1 LRLELVLEVKD
12 SGVAGAIAQAEAK
25 VSPKRAWIIT
35 AFAALYLIWGSTYL
49 FIRFAI
55 DSIPPFL
62 MAGSRYLTAGLL
74 MYALA
79 RGQGAKRP
87 ALVTWRSSLVIGGF
101 LLLGGNGGVTISEE
115 YIDTGLAAVIVATV
129 PIYIVLLSWATGA
142 SPRPR
147 LPVLLGLAGGF
158 VGVGIL
164 MAPSMH
170 FSANESQ
177 HPEIGMLIL
186 LVASLLW
193 SIGSLYSRSG
203 KNADSPFLAAGQQ
216 MICGG
221 ALLLLAGLITGEKF
235 HPAAISAHSI
245 WAWIYLVL
253 IGAIIGFSA
262 YIYLLRHCDP
272 AKVATYAYVNPIV
285 AVILGAFFA
294 GEHLTSRTIVAAAL
308 IIGSVAIVI
317 TTQQLRPKSVPPVSA
332 ALAEAD

>member
-1 LRLELVLEVKD
+1 M
-12 SGVAGAIAQAEAK
+12 
-25 VSPKRAWIIT
+25 SPKRTWIIT
-35 AFAALYLIWGSTYL
+35 AFAALYFVWGSTYL

-74 MYALA
+74 MYVAA
-79 RGQGAKRP
+79 RAQGARRP

-101 LLLGGNGGVTISEE
+101 LLLGGNGGVTISEQ

-129 PIYIVLLSWATGA
+129 PIYIVLLSWATGET
-142 SPRPR
+142 PRPR

-158 VGVGIL
+158 SVGIL

-170 FSANESQ
+170 FSANESR
-177 HPEIGMLIL
+177 HPGIGILIL

-193 SIGSLYSRSG
+193 SIGSLYSRSA

-221 ALLLLAGLITGEKF
+221 ALLLLAGLITREKF

>member
-1 LRLELVLEVKD
+1 MIQGDRMMV
-12 SGVAGAIAQAEAK
+12 
-25 VSPKRAWIIT
+25 PKRTWIIT

-74 MYALA
+74 MYVIA
-79 RGQGAKRP
+79 RFQGAKRP
-87 ALVTWRSSLVIGGF
+87 VLVTWRSSLIVGGF
-101 LLLGGNGGVTISEE
+101 LLLGGNGGVTISEQ

-129 PIYIVLLSWATGA
+129 PIFIVLLSWATGA
-142 SPRPR
+142 ASRPS
-147 LPVLLGLAGGF
+147 LFVLLGLAGGF
-158 VGVGIL
+158 LGVGIL

-177 HPEIGMLIL
+177 RPGIGMLIL

-193 SIGSLYSRSG
+193 SIGSLYSRSAE
-203 KNADSPFLAAGQQ
+203 NADSPFLAAGQQ

-221 ALLLLAGLITGEKF
+221 ALLLLAGLITREKF
-235 HPAAISAHSI
+235 HPASISVHSI

-253 IGAIIGFSA
+253 IGAIIGFGA

-285 AVILGAFFA
+285 AVILGALFA

-308 IIGSVAIVI
+308 IIGSVVIVI
-317 TTQQLRPKSVPPVSA
+317 TAQQLRPKSVPPVSA

>member
-1 LRLELVLEVKD
+1 MADALVNNATADAIGDLARLC
-12 SGVAGAIAQAEAK
+12 GALSDLGLDLFGHSPGHRFHPS
-25 VSPKRAWIIT
+25 VSH
-35 AFAALYLIWGSTYL
+35 G
-49 FIRFAI
+49 RFPLPHRRI
-55 DSIPPFL
+55 DSLRYCTGARCTRPP
-62 MAGSRYLTAGLL
+62 AI
-74 MYALA
+74 
-79 RGQGAKRP
+79 
-87 ALVTWRSSLVIGGF
+87 TWRSSLIVGGF
-101 LLLGGNGGVTISEE
+101 LLLGGNGGVTISEQ

-142 SPRPR
+142 TPRPR

-158 VGVGIL
+158 IGVGIL
-164 MAPSMH
+164 MVPSMH
-170 FSANESQ
+170 FSANESR
-177 HPEIGMLIL
+177 HPGIGMLIL

-193 SIGSLYSRSG
+193 SIGSLYSRSA

-221 ALLLLAGLITGEKF
+221 MLLLLAGLITREKF
-235 HPAAISAHSI
+235 HLAAVTAHSI

-253 IGAIIGFSA
+253 IGAIIGFTA

-285 AVILGAFFA
+285 AVILGALFA
-294 GEHLTSRTIVAAAL
+294 GEHLASRTILAAAL

-317 TTQQLRPKSVPPVSA
+317 TTQQLRPKSMPPVSA